1 MIIVQVNTDNFLKF
15 TWFFYYF
22 FFTLIAFNLLYFQE
36 MSSSKTVDKLS
47 ELTSSTPRPS
57 SATPRSNSVLTSSL
71 QSSRGHT
78 SSHAVLSHCSKLIN
92 ILQGRSSWILIW
104 QHLLPVYLK
113 QIDIS
118 LVPLKGVYTWKKKHT
133 IIKQEEIK
141 TSGKSH
147 YPLLGKALPYL
158 LGIKTCIFLQM
169 RDFFFSHVN

>member
-1 MIIVQVNTDNFLKF
+1 MIIVPVNTDNFLKF

-118 LVPLKGVYTWKKKHT
+118 LVPLKGVYTWKKKTHYHNT
-133 IIKQEEIK
+133 GRDQDFGE
-141 TSGKSH
+141 KSL
-147 YPLLGKALPYL
+147 PFTWKSIALLTWNKNLY
-158 LGIKTCIFLQM
+158 FLTNEG
-169 RDFFFSHVN
+169 FFFSHVN